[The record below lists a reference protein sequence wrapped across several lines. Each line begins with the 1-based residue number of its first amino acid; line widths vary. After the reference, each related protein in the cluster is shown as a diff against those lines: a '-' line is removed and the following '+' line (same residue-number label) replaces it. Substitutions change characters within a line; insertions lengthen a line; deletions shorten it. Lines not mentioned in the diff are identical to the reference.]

1 MQLAEYLT
9 NLEDRVDSLRLKI
22 AVIGLGYVGL
32 PTAIAF
38 YNAGFKV
45 VGIDVSSIV
54 IDRLKNRSSQIT
66 EEVGMEIPH
75 GPRWELTT
83 EYENYIQNCD
93 LAIVCVPT
101 PVDEKHLP
109 DVSAIKSALDS
120 IIKSIN
126 NDSKT
131 VIILEST
138 VQPGTTRTCIQLST
152 DKYPESKEKI
162 LMAYCPERVSP
173 GEGGYGVEDV
183 PRVIG
188 SEDANLTRILSKL
201 YENITSG
208 GVIPVSSI
216 EVAEASKLVEN
227 AQRDIDLA
235 FSNELAILLPR
246 LGLDVE
252 EVLSAASTKW
262 NFHRHTPGIG
272 VGGHCIP
279 IDPHYYIEIAK
290 RNGVTSAMSPAAR
303 KLNSMMPA
311 FSADEVIK
319 LCGER
324 PPKKVLI
331 LGFSYK
337 PNVSD
342 ARETPVMSLIDELL
356 QRGVTDILV
365 WDPHIENPELPEQ
378 ASSVSD
384 PYHQLGVDCFIIAT
398 AHDEVKELN
407 WNKLRESSLNPRIF
421 DGRRCLPPKMFIDGG
436 WTYHAIGRPWK
447 WKN

>member
-342 ARETPVMSLIDELL
+342 ARETPVLSLIDELL

-407 WNKLRESSLNPRIF
+407 WKKLRESSLNPRIF
-421 DGRRCLPPKMFIDGG
+421 DGRRCLPPKMFIDGA